1 PDVVMRMADEGHEIG
16 NHGVT
21 HPQFTR
27 IPPERVAAELGT
39 TEAAVNRI
47 TGFTTKPYFR
57 FPYGDRN
64 VGVIAQVNSLGYLSM
79 YWSVDPQ
86 EWRAS
91 NSVQSVINTVVGQ
104 SGPGAIVLMHD
115 VPKTIAALPAIIDGL
130 RARGFTL
137 VTLTELLY
145 PGPVGR
151 L

>member
-1 PDVVMRMADEGHEIG
+1 
-16 NHGVT
+16 VT
-21 HPQFTR
+21 
-27 IPPERVAAELGT
+27 AELGT
-39 TEAAVNRI
+39 TEEAVNRI

-64 VGVIAQVNSLGYLSM
+64 VGVIAQVNSLGYLST

-91 NSVQSVINTVVGQ
+91 NSAQSVINTVVGQ

-130 RARGFTL
+130 RARGFML

-151 L
+151 P